1 MEVDATIQHEGAV
14 KSGFPHRSLARYSK
28 PVARKLVALGALGAC
43 ARVRDGTVRSSKL
56 FGSTVDQLY
65 AKLEAST
72 RPPPEPMPRKKWP
85 TFADCLR
92 DAEDKI
98 HAQAEAKLALVR
110 TAEQDLEREQEAF
123 SSSSPGDGPSMYL
136 RQIPTGTEVIDVEAE
151 VLEGL
156 EVVEVD

>member
-1 MEVDATIQHEGAV
+1 M
-14 KSGFPHRSLARYSK
+14 
-28 PVARKLVALGALGAC
+28 
-43 ARVRDGTVRSSKL
+43 RDGTVRSSKL

-123 SSSSPGDGPSMYL
+123 SSATDPAPGMYL
-136 RQIPTGTEVIDVEAE
+136 RQIPTGTEEIDVEAE
-151 VLEGL
+151 VLDGL

>member
-1 MEVDATIQHEGAV
+1 
-14 KSGFPHRSLARYSK
+14 
-28 PVARKLVALGALGAC
+28 
-43 ARVRDGTVRSSKL
+43 
-56 FGSTVDQLY
+56 
-65 AKLEAST
+65 
-72 RPPPEPMPRKKWP
+72 MPRKKWP

>member
-1 MEVDATIQHEGAV
+1 M
-14 KSGFPHRSLARYSK
+14 
-28 PVARKLVALGALGAC
+28 
-43 ARVRDGTVRSSKL
+43 RDGTVRSSKL

-110 TAEQDLEREQEAF
+110 ALCGNQNFTARSCWIFAHPTHRLISTQVRTAEQDLEREQEAF
-123 SSSSPGDGPSMYL
+123 SSATDPAPGMYL
-136 RQIPTGTEVIDVEAE
+136 RQIPTGTEEIDVEAE

>member
-1 MEVDATIQHEGAV
+1 M
-14 KSGFPHRSLARYSK
+14 
-28 PVARKLVALGALGAC
+28 
-43 ARVRDGTVRSSKL
+43 RSSKL

-72 RPPPEPMPRKKWP
+72 RPPPERAPRKKWP

-98 HAQAEAKLALVR
+98 HAQAEAKLGLVR
-110 TAEQDLEREQEAF
+110 KAEQDLEREQAEF
-123 SSSSPGDGPSMYL
+123 SSSTDPAPGVYL

-156 EVVEVD
+156 GVVEAD